1 MTGPFMFRD
10 FYHIRR
16 GPESWPKFSI
26 FLVSL
31 VAISLVTLI
40 LSTFAE
46 MAFGH
51 AFVLDS
57 NPSPSQLLENPPK
70 RVEVFVSEPVDDRY
84 SKITVIGPDGKQV
97 DEKDTKHIGGDQSTL
112 GVTISRGGLKDGVY
126 TVSTK
131 MLSQIDGHVTDNAFV
146 FGVGAE
152 TSISTSAASGQANQ
166 PSGASSPLTQL
177 SVPDAIARY
186 PALAGQVIV
195 LGAAFSSIWIWSPF
209 AKVKW
214 LGAPSSES
222 GHQKKTKSN
231 RLPFDFAQMKRSV
244 DVRLVKLMLVGA
256 LMVVIADFGMI
267 YALAYSLN
275 IGIIDAMTTKFGNIW
290 FVRTTVS
297 FLMLAVIL
305 FVQVKITRRTKV
317 EREGNDFSGRI
328 IGNPITSSRSISDSE
343 LVTIMVVSIFALLT
357 TSLMGHGAAISSGAQ
372 IAIAIDFIHNVSAS
386 IWIGGIFYL
395 AFVVVPKLKDNK
407 SLNGR
412 VKNCILAIIIPRFST
427 LPVVV
432 LGVIVITGPFLL
444 YFLEDNLNLT
454 LASLYGKALLVKL
467 ILAAV
472 MVMLGGYNQ
481 KVVHRSSLHAVTETS
496 VGGYM
501 QQQVVLSRSK
511 TNEKLSSSSSL
522 PTIPPEDANSK
533 GRDEGMSEST
543 IIRILKSVKQKI
555 ISLPRNQTRL
565 SFDSSEKKN
574 IDGIKQNRDSGSSND
589 PSGKDP
595 KPSWLIPISRFNRSI
610 KIEAALGILLLGA
623 VAVLTNTGLPASE
636 FQGQFQQ
643 QDEHGKNTA
652 VQNLINSTTGIN
664 NGLAEGGGA
673 STGGFSST
681 QYLENGTKRIKIAV
695 QPLAVGNNNFKIEFL
710 DSAGNP
716 IDIPAVEMK
725 MTQTEQDIGP
735 ISIQAQKVS
744 KGVFSADAAF
754 GLAGQWDLFI
764 EGVTNKSATPNLAAD
779 FNIFVK
785 PDLDQIEYSVTQI
798 ALPSNRSQPLYPVYD
813 GSRDAIW
820 VGDTAIGSGRIFEYD
835 ITDNQFHEHRINGS
849 NIITTMSMDQSNGK
863 IWFIDPIA
871 KALGLYDPDSNTSR
885 LYKFPNDRIIPSSIA
900 VQSDSVATL
909 PVFGET
915 DYNGGTRDINT
926 SDQNENKTSTETIW
940 ITSPSTN
947 EVLMFDTLA
956 GNFKSF
962 SLPTAN
968 SSPLG
973 VATDPYTGQIWV
985 AEGIGKIAS
994 IDPHN
999 NFTISEFS
1007 PTASDSQE
1015 NDTLLSPTSLLISPY
1030 TGEIYISEHDGHVV
1044 SVFNPFFKTFYD
1056 LPKLSPDSLPFGMT
1070 FDKDRNLWVAEH
1082 VTNKVAVIDPVN
1094 GKHKEVTIPSPTPFI
1109 QYLTTDND
1117 GRVWFAEQRG
1127 DALGYITSSVNFMQN
1142 PSPSIST
1149 ASGSQGQ
1156 EQAAE
1161 NRNIRSSAANQTTIF
1176 SPLFNLGYEY
1186 VMAPIIAAGVVASAA
1201 FYTNSVVSLKATIR
1215 QVNTLSVDNNIFKTK
1230 RRTDENRKNK
1240 S

>member
-16 GPESWPKFSI
+16 GPESWPTFSI

-31 VAISLVTLI
+31 VAISLVALI
-40 LSTFAE
+40 LFTIADR
-46 MAFGH
+46 AFGH

-70 RVEVFVSEPVDDRY
+70 RVEVFLSEPVDDRY

-97 DEKDTKHIGGDQSTL
+97 DEKDTEHIGGDQSTL
-112 GVTISRGGLKDGVY
+112 GVTISREGLKDGVY

-146 FGVGAE
+146 FGIGAE
-152 TSISTSAASGQANQ
+152 TSISTSVASGQANQ
-166 PSGASSPLTQL
+166 PSGTSSPLTQL

-214 LGAPSSES
+214 LGEPSSES
-222 GHQKKTKSN
+222 VHQKKTKSN

-244 DVRLVKLMLVGA
+244 DVRLVKLMLVGT

-317 EREGNDFSGRI
+317 ERERNDFSGRI
-328 IGNPITSSRSISDSE
+328 IGNPITSRLISNSE

-395 AFVVVPKLKDNK
+395 AFVVVPKLKENK
-407 SLNGR
+407 SLNGG
-412 VKNCILAIIIPRFST
+412 VKNCVLAIIIPRFST

-444 YFLEDNLNLT
+444 YILEDNLNLT

-472 MVMLGGYNQ
+472 MVMLGVYNQ
-481 KVVHRSSLHAVTETS
+481 KVVHRSSLHAVTEAS

-522 PTIPPEDANSK
+522 PTTPPVDANSR
-533 GRDEGMSEST
+533 GSEEGMSEST
-543 IIRILKSVKQKI
+543 IIQILKSLKQKI
-555 ISLPRNQTRL
+555 ISFPRNQTRL
-565 SFDSSEKKN
+565 SFDSREKKN
-574 IDGIKQNRDSGSSND
+574 IDGIKPNRDSGSSND

-595 KPSWLIPISRFNRSI
+595 NPSWLIPISRFNRSI

-664 NGLAEGGGA
+664 NGIAEGGGA

-695 QPLAVGNNNFKIEFL
+695 EPLAVGNNNFKIEFL

-735 ISIQAQKVS
+735 IAVQAQKVS

-798 ALPSNRSQPLYPVYD
+798 ALPGNRSQPLYLVYD

-835 ITDNQFHEHRINGS
+835 IAENQFHEHRINGS

-863 IWFIDPIA
+863 IWFIDPIT

-900 VQSDSVATL
+900 VQSNSVAAL
-909 PVFGET
+909 PGIGGT
-915 DYNGGTRDINT
+915 GYNGGTGDINT

-956 GNFKSF
+956 GNFKSIP
-962 SLPTAN
+962 LPTAN

-1015 NDTLLSPTSLLISPY
+1015 NDTLLSPTSLLRSPY

-1044 SVFNPFFKTFYD
+1044 SVFNPFFKTFTE
-1056 LPKLSPDSLPFGMT
+1056 LPKLNPDSLPFGMT

-1082 VTNKVAVIDPVN
+1082 VTNKIAVIDPVN
-1094 GKHKEVTIPSPTPFI
+1094 GKHKEVTIPSSTPFI

-1142 PSPSIST
+1142 PSPSLST
-1149 ASGSQGQ
+1149 SSGSQGQ

-1176 SPLFNLGYEY
+1176 SPLFNLSYEY
-1186 VMAPIIAAGVVASAA
+1186 FMAPIIATGVVASAA
-1201 FYTNSVVSLKATIR
+1201 FYTNSVVRLKATIR
-1215 QVNTLSVDNNIFKTK
+1215 QVNTLSVDYNIFKTN